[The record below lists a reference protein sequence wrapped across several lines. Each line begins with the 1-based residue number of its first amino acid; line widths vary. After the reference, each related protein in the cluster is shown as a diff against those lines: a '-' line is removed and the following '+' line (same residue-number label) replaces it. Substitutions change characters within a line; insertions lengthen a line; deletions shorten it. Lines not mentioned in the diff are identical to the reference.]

1 MINNLRIGNQVV
13 AGVYLGNTLIR
24 KMYNGNLVVYDMSG
38 GPTPCFEVV
47 STLVY
52 ASGDYVDVYCT
63 GNSKWYKLNN
73 LGSYEEYGIYA
84 ETDNLSSL
92 TYYTGKLAILTTDD
106 HEYRWNGSS
115 WADQGSIHQTV
126 IIKSPEYLERT
137 ENANGYVALEEYL
150 TENTLIYIDFQ
161 MTYDIGGCLIGDYG
175 TNDNDDWRFFVN
187 YSDGSYRGMSLDFLS
202 DRIQTIV
209 SNTKLRYQL
218 EIGNYYI
225 KYSGSSTP
233 AAQGTAKT
241 GFTRPNQM
249 YLFHGEGGQFS
260 NASDLGKIYALKI
273 TKDTLVKDFI
283 PWTDMEGNYG
293 LYDKVSNRIFH
304 STGQMS
310 GSTTVNDVPVS
321 VIQYP
326 VEYDTKVAP
335 PNYVAYNTLEELEL
349 MECPYVGMYAII
361 GGSDLYKF
369 SSSFEWEYISSV
381 PCFEVVSDISLATG
395 YFVDVYCT
403 GDSKWYKKNN
413 LSQFEEYGVYAE
425 TSNLS
430 SLTYYTGKLA
440 ILTTDNHEYRWN
452 GSSWAD
458 QGIAVITSIDRL
470 WLDKGTS
477 VNFDY
482 HFGNNYMM
490 KVSFYKDTSYSS
502 DNSVISTV
510 SNKGPIE
517 FSLYNYGFYYDYHQ
531 PLNSSSPQCD
541 TGDYTYRN
549 MQQSAYQVTN
559 TKSFAELY
567 TGTKITLKYENG
579 SQMHSSGSVYSS
591 SNWYSGLYN
600 GRINLASDSHV
611 HISYVQVYDNN
622 NNLIHDIHPVV
633 KNGTLVMYD
642 FKTDA
647 EYTSSS
653 AVYHKDGTY
662 TFDYPIIN
670 YPVEY
675 DTKVA
680 PADNVHYDTL
690 EELELMECPWI
701 GMHATIGVDYVP
713 YIYTADG
720 WTITNYTP

>member
-1 MINNLRIGNQVV
+1 MINNIRLGQQVI
-13 AGVYLGNTLIR
+13 AGIYLGNTLIR

-38 GPTPCFEVV
+38 ESPCFEVV

-63 GNSKWYKLNN
+63 GNK
-73 LGSYEEYGIYA
+73 
-84 ETDNLSSL
+84 
-92 TYYTGKLAILTTDD
+92 
-106 HEYRWNGSS
+106 
-115 WADQGSIHQTV
+115 
-126 IIKSPEYLERT
+126 
-137 ENANGYVALEEYL
+137 
-150 TENTLIYIDFQ
+150 
-161 MTYDIGGCLIGDYG
+161 
-175 TNDNDDWRFFVN
+175 
-187 YSDGSYRGMSLDFLS
+187 
-202 DRIQTIV
+202 
-209 SNTKLRYQL
+209 
-218 EIGNYYI
+218 
-225 KYSGSSTP
+225 
-233 AAQGTAKT
+233 
-241 GFTRPNQM
+241 
-249 YLFHGEGGQFS
+249 
-260 NASDLGKIYALKI
+260 
-273 TKDTLVKDFI
+273 
-283 PWTDMEGNYG
+283 
-293 LYDKVSNRIFH
+293 
-304 STGQMS
+304 
-310 GSTTVNDVPVS
+310 
-321 VIQYP
+321 
-326 VEYDTKVAP
+326 
-335 PNYVAYNTLEELEL
+335 
-349 MECPYVGMYAII
+349 
-361 GGSDLYKF
+361 
-369 SSSFEWEYISSV
+369 
-381 PCFEVVSDISLATG
+381 
-395 YFVDVYCT
+395 
-403 GDSKWYKKNN
+403 KWYKKNN
-413 LSQFEEYGVYAE
+413 LSQFEEYGVYEE

-458 QGIAVITSIDRL
+458 QGAAVITSIDRL

-510 SNKGPIE
+510 SNKGPVE

-549 MQQSAYQVTN
+549 MQQSAYQVIN

-690 EELELMECPWI
+690 EELELMECPWV
-701 GMHATIGVDYVP
+701 GMHATIGPNNTPYVYTVNGWVEIEYYKEYLTFRPVSEAKFSHSFADLYYKINDGEWTRIASSNTQTPTVTSSDIIQFKATWNPDSTYGIGTFSATGDFIAYGNPMSLSYGDNFIGQTTLKGDYAFYKLFEGNTHIVDAQNIILPATTLSTRCYSRMFMSCTNLVKAPNLPATTLAPYCYASMFQGCSSLTSDHIPTLPVMTMVDHCYANLFFGCSSLTRCPALPATSLADYCYVNMFYNCTGISESSLLP
-713 YIYTADG
+713 ATTLVSGCYQGMFYNCSVLNKVTALFTTTPSSTYTASWLYGVAASGTFYKSSSATWSSSITRGVNTVPSG